1 MEELDLLCN
10 LEKHQNSLA
19 IYNKKL
25 NELGQ
30 NIKVYEM
37 GVKILNSEKKIN
49 RLIEKKDDALA
60 SLRKAEQKLKEY
72 NYVIKDLDNKLYSGE
87 TKDINQLEIWN
98 REKMEISNISDET
111 EIIVLELMEEIED
124 LEEDLKIIKKTLLDI
139 KSEHK
144 EQLIKFKEL
153 ENDLN
158 KSIEIENNNINNI
171 EKLIDVGLL
180 NKYKLIRK
188 NKGTGVAEVIDNIC
202 SGCNISVSTYILGRL
217 KKDEEIIHCEL
228 CGRIL
233 CKH

>member
-1 MEELDLLCN
+1 MEVLDLLFN

-153 ENDLN
+153 VEA
-158 KSIEIENNNINNI
+158 KSDGKMIVEIYDNAQLGGER
-171 EKLIDVGLL
+171 EAAEGVKT
-180 NKYKLIRK
+180 
-188 NKGTGVAEVIDNIC
+188 GTIQI
-202 SGCNISVSTYILGRL
+202 GRA
-217 KKDEEIIHCEL
+217 HV
-228 CGRIL
+228 
-233 CKH
+233 